1 MRNPVIALV
10 AAVAVALLV
19 GFGFLWTCCRVYVP
33 AGAMAI
39 VTAKTGKPL
48 PAGRILAEPGEK
60 GVQRVPLAEGRHF
73 LNPINNEWKIV
84 PVSTIPAG
92 SIGIVTSK
100 TGKELPPG
108 EILAADDDSKGVWR
122 RVLGPGTYR
131 LNPEGYDVKV
141 VSAIN
146 IPLGYAGV
154 VTSLTGRPAA
164 EGEFAAPGEK
174 GVLEKILQPGLYYV
188 NPRAYQVDVVEIGM
202 NQVSIVG
209 KSGTVVLTKAQT
221 SSANGL
227 AELQENTLNAQN
239 QRREN
244 YMDTNSDLGILTKKD
259 ADKLSLSQQL
269 LNVSRNYASPKPAAA
284 KQAMRKRA
292 ERGLSK
298 LAASVMPEDCEMEAE
313 EVASDAKPMAATM
326 PSPSQVSESVAFGMS
341 QFVQFPS
348 SDGFAIMLDMTVEF
362 ELMPE
367 HISRIY
373 MLYGD
378 LPAVVSKII
387 LPQILSVSR
396 MKGSGYKA
404 REFIDGEGRQKFQ
417 REMMDE
423 LVNILGDKSIIVRNA
438 IVRHVEVP
446 PDILQPIQDTS
457 IAKEQDLTNQTEQET
472 AKKQALLNT
481 ELAMVDQLKRET
493 EQETEKITATI
504 AAEMKKEVAS
514 IAAEAQLKVAEI
526 NLDAAKIRAEITR
539 VKGEAEAQAEFL
551 VENEQALGVK
561 RKAQIF
567 KNPAT
572 LADLQ
577 FVENL
582 NPDVGIRVLH
592 AGEGTLWTDLKGASI
607 ALPASAPAPAPAVHG
622 AVKGGG
628 AAAAPAVS
636 GATTGP
642 AR

>member
-1 MRNPVIALV
+1 MSRLIAFFAGIAAAIALV
-10 AAVAVALLV
+10 VFAAMWC
-19 GFGFLWTCCRVYVP
+19 FCRVYVP
-33 AGAMAI
+33 EGQMAI
-39 VTAKTGKPL
+39 VTAKTGDPL
-48 PAGRILAEPGEK
+48 PPGRILAEPGEK

-73 LNPINNEWKIV
+73 LNPINNDWKIV
-84 PVSTIPAG
+84 SAITIPAG

-100 TGKELPPG
+100 TGKELAPG
-108 EILAADDDSKGVWR
+108 EILAPDDDSKGVWR

-131 LNPEGYDVKV
+131 LNPEGYDIKT

-146 IPLGYAGV
+146 IPVGYVGV
-154 VTSLTGRPAA
+154 VTSLTGRPAS
-164 EGEFAAPGEK
+164 EGHFAGPGEK

-188 NPRAYQVDVVEIGM
+188 NPRAYQVDVVEVGM

-209 KSGTVVLTKAQT
+209 KSGTVVLTKAQA

-239 QRREN
+239 MRRES
-244 YMDTNSDLGILTKKD
+244 YMDSNSDLGILTKK
-259 ADKLSLSQQL
+259 Q
-269 LNVSRNYASPKPAAA
+269 
-284 KQAMRKRA
+284 A
-292 ERGLSK
+292 ERKVALGGKRRVGSASSWFGEE
-298 LAASVMPEDCEMEAE
+298 AAD
-313 EVASDAKPMAATM
+313 VAKDAKPMKATM
-326 PSPSQVSESVAFGMS
+326 PAPSQVSESVAFGMS

-417 REMMDE
+417 KEMTDE
-423 LVNILGDKSIIVRNA
+423 LVKILGEKKIIVRNA

-446 PDILQPIQDTS
+446 PDILQPIQETS
-457 IAKEQDLTNQTEQET
+457 VAKEQDLTNQTEQKT

-481 ELAMVDQLKRET
+481 ELAMVDQLRRET

-504 AAEMKKEVAS
+504 AANMKKDVAE
-514 IAAEAQLKVAEI
+514 IAAAAQLKVAEI
-526 NLDAAKIRAEITR
+526 NLEAARVRAEITR
-539 VKGEAEAQAEFL
+539 TKGEAEANAKFL
-551 VENEQALGVK
+551 VQNEEALGVK
-561 RKAQIF
+561 RRAAVF
-567 KNPAT
+567 KSSAT
-572 LADLQ
+572 LADLE
-577 FVENL
+577 FVKNL
-582 NPDVGIRVLH
+582 NPGVSIRVLH

-607 ALPASAPAPAPAVHG
+607 AVPKNA
-622 AVKGGG
+622 K
-628 AAAAPAVS
+628 
-636 GATTGP
+636 
-642 AR
+642 